1 MVRPRVFLDFAVAGD
16 PILGRVIF
24 ELYNDTAPQ
33 ASENFRVICIGAKGR
48 NASDIFQRGDFTKRN
63 DTPDEDSEALLC
75 IANESQFFIT
85 LRPHLTGSHIVV
97 GRIVRGFHEVVQ
109 KITAVPVDGPVIIQN
124 CGELE
129 LRKPAVGVSIN
140 YLPDDC
146 SRNTAKRT
154 VSESESDSVK
164 LKPSHSRSPSPP
176 DSRRRRKKSKRKHKG
191 DQVENG
197 KEKKADRVIINSR
210 GETEEEYDVRLEKEE
225 IERLEADRRRE
236 LERIKKKY
244 EAQSQTKDGVRFK
257 GRGRMKYLDPDV
269 QFR

>member
-1 MVRPRVFLDFAVAGD
+1 LYFVYDFALDAFNS
-16 PILGRVIF
+16 VIF

-48 NASDIFQRGDFTKRN
+48 NASDIFKRGDFTKRN

-129 LRKPAVGVSIN
+129 LRKPAV
-140 YLPDDC
+140 
-146 SRNTAKRT
+146 AKRT